1 MTGFLVFL
9 RDNARWLAGGFL
21 LTFFS
26 TVGQTTFISLSAGH
40 IREEYG
46 LTHGGFGAVYMLATL
61 ASALTLPR
69 LGPVV
74 DRYSPRLVA
83 AWVIPLLA
91 AAAVLMAFAQHV
103 ALLLLSIYMLR
114 LFGQGMMVHN
124 AYTAVARWFAA
135 QRGRALSV
143 IIIGHNAGDA
153 LFPLAFV
160 GLMTAVGWRDI
171 WLVAAAALVALALP
185 AVSSL
190 IAVQRTPR
198 STDPVPRIVDA
209 RDWTRAEV
217 IRDPVFYMTL
227 LGVAAP
233 SFIVTTIF
241 FNQVYLV
248 ELRGWSLGVFAS
260 SFALMAAIN
269 TGFTLISG
277 QLIDRFS
284 GLALLPFVLLPLGL
298 ACFVLGGI
306 EAQWSAFVF
315 MGLIGASIGLST
327 TLFGAVWP
335 EIYGLKNLGAI
346 RSLVVAASV
355 LGSSAG
361 PGLSG
366 LLIDLHVDYPAQ
378 IVAMGVYCFATS
390 LVLLRASRL
399 ARARNGGQAAPPAS

>member
-1 MTGFLVFL
+1 
-9 RDNARWLAGGFL
+9 
-21 LTFFS
+21 
-26 TVGQTTFISLSAGH
+26 
-40 IREEYG
+40 
-46 LTHGGFGAVYMLATL
+46 
-61 ASALTLPR
+61 
-69 LGPVV
+69 
-74 DRYSPRLVA
+74 
-83 AWVIPLLA
+83 
-91 AAAVLMAFAQHV
+91 
-103 ALLLLSIYMLR
+103 MLR

-160 GLMTAVGWRDI
+160 GLIATVGWRGI
-171 WLVAAAALVALALP
+171 WLVAVAVLVLVALP
-185 AVSSL
+185 AVSAL
-190 IAVQRTPR
+190 ISVQRTPR
-198 STDPVPRIVDA
+198 STDPAPRVADA

-241 FNQVYLV
+241 FNQIYLV

-269 TGFTLISG
+269 TGFTLVSG

-315 MGLIGASIGLST
+315 MGLIGVSSGLST

-346 RSLVVAASV
+346 RSLIVAASV

-366 LLIDLHVDYPAQ
+366 LLIDRGVAYPLQ
-378 IVAMGVYCFATS
+378 IVGMGVYCLAVS
-390 LVLLRASRL
+390 LVLLRASRI
-399 ARARNGGQAAPPAS
+399 ARARNAAAEARLLEMAASFR